1 MKMYDTILFV
11 DVKLSIRISIFLI
24 VLDPSK
30 VTYRSHVPLSIHLL
44 IFSWNIHLLYYQFL
58 KKKRKV
64 QVKKVKSQS
73 LSSNIVPIH
82 YIHV

>member
-1 MKMYDTILFV
+1 MYDTILFV

-58 KKKRKV
+58 KKKKRKV

>member
-1 MKMYDTILFV
+1 MNMYDTILFV

-44 IFSWNIHLLYYQFL
+44 IFSWNTHLLYYQFL
-58 KKKRKV
+58 KKK
-64 QVKKVKSQS
+64 KKEKYKSKRLNLS
-73 LSSNIVPIH
+73 L
-82 YIHV
+82 